1 MKRGLVSWEKDE
13 LPPEELAKRLAVV
26 HAVAR
31 NENVDVVVVYSD
43 VWRSNDARYLSNY
56 MPYWNRAFVV
66 VPREEK
72 PILLCVL
79 SPRVYPWIKTVTVHE
94 TIIASPSPPA
104 TLFKL
109 CAERG
114 WRRVGVFDLD
124 GLPTDLHAELT
135 AGSVELVDIPRSELR
150 PMPTAVEVQMHG
162 RAARMAREVLEQEL
176 AKVGE
181 QNDHELTG
189 QLELLL
195 RRAGAEDVVILVSDG
210 QGPPLP
216 AQGRPVGPHTSV
228 VVAIEYNGHWAKVTR
243 NLAGVTSSLTLL
255 GGVKQLRE
263 ILSGPYSW
271 ATHSSESAD
280 DTADDTAAAAIIS
293 LQLQIPANDRQ
304 FYYYGDTCLQSKEG
318 LRVL

>member
-1 MKRGLVSWEKDE
+1 MKRGLVSWEKNE
-13 LPPEELAKRLAVV
+13 LPPEELAARLAVV

-31 NENVDVVVVYSD
+31 NESVDAVVVYSD

-72 PILLCVL
+72 PILLCAL

-114 WRRVGVFDLD
+114 WKRVGVCDLD
-124 GLPTDLHAELT
+124 GLPTDLHAEMT
-135 AGSVELVDIPRSELR
+135 SGKVELVDIPRSELR
-150 PMPTAVEVQMHG
+150 PTPSAVEVRMYAH
-162 RAARMAREVLEQEL
+162 AARMAREVLEQEL
-176 AKVGE
+176 TTVGN

-189 QLELLL
+189 RLERVL

-210 QGPPLP
+210 QGPPIP
-216 AQGRPVGPHTSV
+216 AEGRPVGPHTSV

-243 NLAGVTSSLTLL
+243 NLAGVTSDVTSP
-255 GGVKQLRE
+255 GGVTQLRE

-271 ATHSSESAD
+271 ENIY
-280 DTADDTAAAAIIS
+280 DTAAAAIIS

-304 FYYYGDTCLQSKEG
+304 FYYGDTCLQSKEG

>member
-1 MKRGLVSWEKDE
+1 MKRGLVSWEKNE
-13 LPPEELAKRLAVV
+13 LPPEELAARLATV

-31 NENVDVVVVYSD
+31 NQGVDAVVLYSD

-72 PILLCVL
+72 PILLCAL

-114 WRRVGVFDLD
+114 WRRVGVCDLE
-124 GLPTDLHAELT
+124 GLPADLHAEMT
-135 AGSVELVDIPRSELR
+135 AGKVEVVDIPRGEIRSAPSE
-150 PMPTAVEVQMHG
+150 VEVRMHG
-162 RAARMAREVLEQEL
+162 RAARMAREVLEKEL
-176 AKVGE
+176 SAAPSSTGPA
-181 QNDHELTG
+181 QTDHQLTG
-189 QLELLL
+189 RLELLL

-210 QGPPLP
+210 QGPPIP
-216 AQGRPVGPHTSV
+216 AEGRSVGPHTSV

-243 NLAGVTSSLTLL
+243 NVAGVTSGLSSL
-255 GGVKQLRE
+255 GGVAQLRE

-271 ATHSSESAD
+271 ENVD
-280 DTADDTAAAAIIS
+280 DTATAAVIS
-293 LQLQIPANDRQ
+293 LQLEIRAEDRH
-304 FYYYGDTCLQSKEG
+304 FYYGDTCLQGKEG

>member
-1 MKRGLVSWEKDE
+1 MKRGLVSWEKSE
-13 LPPEELAKRLAVV
+13 LPPEELAARLAAV

-31 NENVDVVVVYSD
+31 NRDVDAVVLYSD

-66 VPREEK
+66 TPRDEK
-72 PILLCVL
+72 PILLCAL

-94 TIIASPSPPA
+94 IIIASPSPPA

-114 WRRVGVFDLD
+114 WKRIGVCDLE
-124 GLPTDLHAELT
+124 GLPADLHAELT
-135 AGSVELVDIPRSELR
+135 AGPVGIIDIPRSDVR
-150 PMPTAVEVQMHG
+150 PLPSAVEVKMHA
-162 RAARMAREVLEQEL
+162 RAAHMAREVLEKEL
-176 AKVGE
+176 SNWKA
-181 QNDHELTG
+181 QTDHELVG
-189 QLELLL
+189 RLELQL

-210 QGPPLP
+210 EGPPIP
-216 AQGRPVGPHTSV
+216 AEGRAVGPHTSI

-243 NLAGVTSSLTLL
+243 NVVGIVSGLASGGVTH
-255 GGVKQLRE
+255 LRE

-271 ATHSSESAD
+271 ETVD
-280 DTADDTAAAAIIS
+280 DTGIAAVIC
-293 LQLQIPANDRQ
+293 LQLEIRAEGRTL
-304 FYYYGDTCLQSKEG
+304 YYGDTCLQGKEG

>member
-1 MKRGLVSWEKDE
+1 
-13 LPPEELAKRLAVV
+13 V
-26 HAVAR
+26 HAIAR
-31 NENVDVVVVYSD
+31 NKSVDAVVVYSD

-66 VPREEK
+66 VPLDEK
-72 PILLCVL
+72 PILLCAL

-109 CAERG
+109 CDERG
-114 WRRVGVFDLD
+114 WRRLGVCDLD

-135 AGSVELVDIPRSELR
+135 SGKVELVDISRSEVR
-150 PMPTAVEVQMHG
+150 PAPTAVEVRMHA

-176 AKVGE
+176 AKVE
-181 QNDHELTG
+181 ARNDHELTG
-189 QLELLL
+189 RLERDL
-195 RRAGAEDVVILVSDG
+195 RWAGAEDVVILVADG
-210 QGPPLP
+210 QGPPIP
-216 AQGRPVGPHTSV
+216 AEGRAVGPHTSV

-243 NLAGVTSSLTLL
+243 NLAGVTSNLTSLN
-255 GGVKQLRE
+255 GANQLRE

-271 ATHSSESAD
+271 EEAED
-280 DTADDTAAAAIIS
+280 IAAPAIIS
-293 LQLQIPANDRQ
+293 LQLQISANDRQ
-304 FYYYGDTCLQSKEG
+304 YYYGDTCLQSHEG

>member
-1 MKRGLVSWEKDE
+1 MKRGLVSWEKNE
-13 LPPEELAKRLAVV
+13 LPPEELAARLAVV

-31 NENVDVVVVYSD
+31 NESVDAVVVYSD
-43 VWRSNDARYLSNY
+43 VWRSNDARYLSNF

-72 PILLCVL
+72 PILLCAL

-104 TLFKL
+104 ALFKL

-114 WRRVGVFDLD
+114 WKRVGVCDLD

-135 AGSVELVDIPRSELR
+135 SGQVELVDIPRSAIR
-150 PMPTAVEVQMHG
+150 PVPAAVEMRMYAH
-162 RAARMAREVLEQEL
+162 AARMAREVLEQEL
-176 AKVGE
+176 TTVGE

-189 QLELLL
+189 RLERVL

-210 QGPPLP
+210 RGPPIP
-216 AQGRPVGPHTSV
+216 AEGRPVGPHTSV

-243 NLAGVTSSLTLL
+243 NLAGVTSNLSSP
-255 GGVKQLRE
+255 GGVTQLRE

-271 ATHSSESAD
+271 ENIY
-280 DTADDTAAAAIIS
+280 DTAAAAIIS

-304 FYYYGDTCLQSKEG
+304 FYYGDTCLQSKEG

>member
-1 MKRGLVSWEKDE
+1 MKRGLVSWEKNE
-13 LPPEELAKRLAVV
+13 LPPEELASRLA
-26 HAVAR
+26 AVQAIAR
-31 NENVDVVVVYSD
+31 RESVDAVVVYSD

-56 MPYWNRAFVV
+56 MPYWNRAFIV
-66 VPREEK
+66 VPLEEK
-72 PILLCVL
+72 PILLCAL

-114 WRRVGVFDLD
+114 WKRVGVFDLD

-135 AGSVELVDIPRSELR
+135 SGKVELVDIPRSELR
-150 PMPTAVEVQMHG
+150 PAPTAVEVQMHA
-162 RAARMAREVLEQEL
+162 RAARMAREVLERGL
-176 AKVGE
+176 ATAKG

-189 QLELLL
+189 TLERVL

-210 QGPPLP
+210 NGPPIP
-216 AQGRPVGPHTSV
+216 AEGRPVGPHTSV

-243 NLAGVTSSLTLL
+243 NIAGVTSSLTSP
-255 GGVKQLRE
+255 GAVTQLRE

-271 ATHSSESAD
+271 EN
-280 DTADDTAAAAIIS
+280 ADDTAAAAVIS

-304 FYYYGDTCLQSKEG
+304 FYYGDTCLQSKQG

>member
-1 MKRGLVSWEKDE
+1 MKRGLVSWEKNE
-13 LPPEELAKRLAVV
+13 LPPEELATRLAAV

-31 NENVDVVVVYSD
+31 NESVDAVVVYSD

-66 VPREEK
+66 VPLEEK
-72 PILLCVL
+72 PILLCAL
-79 SPRVYPWIKTVTVHE
+79 SPRVYPWIKTVTAHE

-114 WRRVGVFDLD
+114 WKRVGVCDLD

-135 AGSVELVDIPRSELR
+135 SGKVELVDIPRNEIR
-150 PMPTAVEVQMHG
+150 PAPAGVEVRMHA

-176 AKVGE
+176 ATAGE
-181 QNDHELTG
+181 QNGHELTG
-189 QLELLL
+189 RLERVL

-210 QGPPLP
+210 QGPPIP
-216 AQGRPVGPHTSV
+216 AEGRPVGPHTSV

-243 NLAGVTSSLTLL
+243 NLAGVTSSLTSP
-255 GGVKQLRE
+255 GGVAQLRE

-271 ATHSSESAD
+271 ENID

-293 LQLQIPANDRQ
+293 LQLQINADDRQ
-304 FYYYGDTCLQSKEG
+304 LYYGDTCLQSKEG

>member
-1 MKRGLVSWEKDE
+1 MKRGLVSWEKNE
-13 LPPEELAKRLAVV
+13 LPPDELAARLAVV

-31 NENVDVVVVYSD
+31 NKSLDAVVVYSD

-56 MPYWNRAFVV
+56 MPYWNRAFIVT
-66 VPREEK
+66 PREEK
-72 PILLCVL
+72 PILLCAL

-109 CAERG
+109 CDERG
-114 WRRVGVFDLD
+114 WKRVGVCDLD

-135 AGSVELVDIPRSELR
+135 SGKVELVDIPRSEIR
-150 PMPTAVEVQMHG
+150 QAPAGVEVRMHA

-176 AKVGE
+176 ATAKE

-189 QLELLL
+189 TLERVL

-210 QGPPLP
+210 QGPPIP
-216 AQGRPVGPHTSV
+216 AEGRSVGPHTSV

-243 NLAGVTSSLTLL
+243 NFAGVTSSLSSP
-255 GGVKQLRE
+255 GGVAQLRE

-271 ATHSSESAD
+271 ENVD
-280 DTADDTAAAAIIS
+280 DAAADAIIS
-293 LQLQIPANDRQ
+293 VQLQIPANDRQ
-304 FYYYGDTCLQSKEG
+304 FYYGDTCLQSQEG